1 MLLTPAVAY
10 GRRYPFLIYWFLDW
24 WWGSFLIGG
33 FGIFSYY
40 IAWELA
46 GVCFVTSCHLL
57 CHHVGWVLSFADGV
71 PSRCLKPV

>member
-1 MLLTPAVAY
+1 MCARAMCVPAADTCRAIR
-10 GRRYPFLIYWFLDW
+10 GRYPFLIYWFLDW

-46 GVCFVTSCHLL
+46 GVCSLASIF
-57 CHHVGWVLSFADGV
+57 
-71 PSRCLKPV
+71 